1 MESRSG
7 CLWCALCDDFVYDPV
22 FERIR
27 VDQSLPPNLAGTD
40 KFRGEYVK
48 QLMASLETK
57 KRKLG
62 AVYPGSE
69 EDKFVLP
76 NSNQLSCQAGA
87 PRGIWNLGQTCYLS
101 VILQAMVHNPL
112 MRNYFLSSRHD
123 TAECT
128 IDNCI
133 LCALTA
139 SFTDILATE
148 KFDGHGPVE
157 MLSKSWKNHPVGW
170 VR

>member
-1 MESRSG
+1 M
-7 CLWCALCDDFVYDPV
+7 CDDFVYDPTL
-22 FERIR
+22 ERIR
-27 VDQSLPPNLAGTD
+27 VDQSLPPNTMTSTKLSE
-40 KFRGEYVK
+40 EYVSH
-48 QLMASLETK
+48 LVSSLQNR

-62 AVYPGSE
+62 ALNSSNE
-69 EDKFVLP
+69 EDKFILP
-76 NSNQLSCQAGA
+76 NSNSLSCQAGA

-133 LCALTA
+133 VCALTA

-148 KFDGHGPVE
+148 KVDGHGPVE
-157 MLSKSWKNHPVGW
+157 MLNKSWKNNAV
-170 VR
+170 